1 MYGSKGWGSLYPGA
15 RAGERQLE
23 DEPGTST
30 TLKRE
35 GGSYSPA
42 GMGVSLGGAG
52 CRLPSVECGLT
63 DTDIS
68 SVAYKT
74 PCNNYREGMILYV
87 FVGVCNGA

>member
-1 MYGSKGWGSLYPGA
+1 MQGLLGCYGSKGWESLSPGA
-15 RAGERQLE
+15 RAGERQLA
-23 DEPGTST
+23 DELGAST

-42 GMGVSLGGAG
+42 GTGVSPGGVAAG
-52 CRLPSVECGLT
+52 RLEWCGLT

-74 PCNNYREGMILYV
+74 PCNNYREEMIL
-87 FVGVCNGA
+87 